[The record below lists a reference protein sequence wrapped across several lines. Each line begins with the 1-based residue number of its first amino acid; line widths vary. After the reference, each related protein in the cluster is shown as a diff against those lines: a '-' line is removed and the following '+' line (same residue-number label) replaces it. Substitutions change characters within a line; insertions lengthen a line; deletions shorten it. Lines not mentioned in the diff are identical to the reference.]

1 MMGEIARNLT
11 QLGGTVHGI
20 IPEALLSVE
29 RERNPSAIGE
39 ERESCYGHLT
49 VVKDMHTR
57 KTMMAQASDA
67 FVALPGGFGT
77 MEELMEIITWNYLGI
92 HAKPIVVFNVDGY
105 YDDIIK
111 WVRKAVGE
119 EFVGVGNKDIVVEAK
134 SADEVVG
141 RILSYK
147 VTTERYNL
155 DWGKQ

>member
-1 MMGEIARNLT
+1 MMGEIARNLVK
-11 QLGGTVHGI
+11 LGGDVHGI

-29 RERNPSAIGE
+29 RERNPIAIGE
-39 ERESCYGHLT
+39 EREACYGHLT

-92 HAKPIVVFNVDGY
+92 HAKPIVVFNV
-105 YDDIIK
+105 
-111 WVRKAVGE
+111 RKAVGE

-134 SADEVVG
+134 CADEVVE